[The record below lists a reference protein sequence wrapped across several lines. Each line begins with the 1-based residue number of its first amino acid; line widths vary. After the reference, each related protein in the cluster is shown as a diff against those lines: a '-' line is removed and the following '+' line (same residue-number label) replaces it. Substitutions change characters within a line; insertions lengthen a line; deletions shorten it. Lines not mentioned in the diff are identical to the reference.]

1 MSRPRGYPSDA
12 YLREARRV
20 RVTLDRTGAF
30 TKGNMSDTN
39 TARITVLAA
48 DQPTSWSGGV
58 DYWPTGAPRPSASA
72 ARCKAAGTAP
82 TRSAVHPRADPIRLD
97 KDTLQAGPPRQAPNP
112 PATRSGSHNRRRRGA
127 RVPGRAQP
135 GGQTAPP
142 PGRPVPGAGSVP

>member
-1 MSRPRGYPSDA
+1 MSRPRGDPSDA
-12 YLREARRV
+12 HLREARRV

-82 TRSAVHPRADPIRLD
+82 TRSAVHHRADRIGLD
-97 KDTLQAGPPRQAPNP
+97 MDTLTAGQLRKVLN
-112 PATRSGSHNRRRRGA
+112 ATVSRVGVHKWRRMGA
-127 RVPGRAQP
+127 DVRERELALTVNSR
-135 GGQTAPP
+135 
-142 PGRPVPGAGSVP
+142 